1 MDRRRRRAEG
11 ETAAAAALTR
21 GGGAGSNSTGAEGGG
36 AGRACGSAE
45 GGGAVAR
52 MATYACC
59 CATKGGRWRW
69 LRRTKGEAVA
79 AVTVA
84 TTLTC
89 GGRGRRRHGRLPLH
103 LGANTDVVSRRRW
116 RSRRIL
122 HHRSK
127 PVEFTLLCQ
136 ISIKLIRIYQIW
148 CQILFISFCRK
159 SFKIFKLI

>member
-103 LGANTDVVSRRRW
+103 LGANTNVVHAVGGEAVGSCTTA
-116 RSRRIL
+116 RSR
-122 HHRSK
+122 
-127 PVEFTLLCQ
+127 
-136 ISIKLIRIYQIW
+136 
-148 CQILFISFCRK
+148 
-159 SFKIFKLI
+159 

>member
-36 AGRACGSAE
+36 AGSNSTGAEGGGAGRACGSAE
-45 GGGAVAR
+45 GGGAVAC

-103 LGANTDVVSRRRW
+103 LGANTDVVHAVGGGAVGSCTTA
-116 RSRRIL
+116 RSR
-122 HHRSK
+122 
-127 PVEFTLLCQ
+127 
-136 ISIKLIRIYQIW
+136 
-148 CQILFISFCRK
+148 
-159 SFKIFKLI
+159 